1 VWLWH
6 MVASFL
12 VPDASG
18 NTISWMYLPQL
29 REEWENIALYSWGS
43 ATLAWLYHQLC
54 EACRRASPTSNL
66 GGCTYL
72 LQIWIWE
79 RIPIGRTH
87 RKPVPVSV
95 ARLASIYAIQLYALS
110 LMLSMLVFCFYR
122 HGRMK
127 IRALSSA
134 TFGATQSVSR
144 ATRNGDTLNTL
155 MISMC

>member
-1 VWLWH
+1 

-18 NTISWMYLPQL
+18 NTISWMCLPHL
-29 REEWENIALYSWGS
+29 HEEWENITLYSWGS
-43 ATLAWLYHQLC
+43 AMLVWLYHQLC
-54 EACRRASPTSNL
+54 EGCRRASPTSNL

-79 RIPIGRTH
+79 CIPIGRTH

-110 LMLSMLVFCFYR
+110 LMLSDVCFLFLQAWT
-122 HGRMK
+122 HQDSIPPMQAPTDGW
-127 IRALSSA
+127 S
-134 TFGATQSVSR
+134 TQC
-144 ATRNGDTLNTL
+144 L
-155 MISMC
+155 C